1 MIFANDTTALPLVCM
16 LGTKIQIVGVCT
28 LINAYSTA
36 EIWSVQNLA
45 RKFGCLADKCA
56 SGTNLEPIFLLPGAW
71 GIHALH
77 MTISYPSFCLITGR
91 SIEGEGGTV
100 LGATVR
106 VCISWPSPEVV
117 TWSAISTIVPR
128 SNSSMIAY
136 GTFSAG
142 SHVTAHFSLPNHSTY
157 MCMYN
162 NFKTSTVWRVIFVG
176 FNFVQ
181 SPKRPS
187 RLILWF

>member
-1 MIFANDTTALPLVCM
+1 MRI
-16 LGTKIQIVGVCT
+16 
-28 LINAYSTA
+28 
-36 EIWSVQNLA
+36 
-45 RKFGCLADKCA
+45 
-56 SGTNLEPIFLLPGAW
+56 GTNLEPTFLLPGAW

-77 MTISYPSFCLITGR
+77 TTISYPSFCLITGR
-91 SIEGEGGTV
+91 SIEGGGGTV

-157 MCMYN
+157 TYMYN
-162 NFKTSTVWRVIFVG
+162 IITSIEVH
-176 FNFVQ
+176 
-181 SPKRPS
+181 
-187 RLILWF
+187 